1 MNHMIH
7 VWMLTILLG
16 GTAFSSVENNGRG
29 TRAIGLANAFVALSD
44 NPWALYYNPAGIVAV
59 PLAEISAFLVPQQF
73 GMNELRTV
81 AIAGVV
87 PTAFGTFA
95 AGISQF
101 GFSLYRETEI
111 SLGFGRRVDWGVS
124 AGFVTHVSRIFID
137 QYGTTTIATVDVGV
151 LSQVQE
157 QVAVGFSYKNLLG
170 AGFSSSERLPQVF
183 ALGATYRPV
192 PNVAAVVELEKDVRH
207 PLVIKAGVEQT
218 FLELLTLRAGVSN
231 NPDKFSAGFGVRY
244 SAFEF
249 SYAGYSH
256 AQLGWTHQIEL
267 TFRPGL

>member
-1 MNHMIH
+1 MIH

-44 NPWALYYNPAGIVAV
+44 NPWALYYNPAGIAAV
-59 PLAEISAFLVPQQF
+59 PFPEISAFLIPQQF
-73 GMNELRTV
+73 GMYELRTV
-81 AIAGVV
+81 AVAGVV
-87 PTAFGTFA
+87 PTALGTFA

-111 SLGFGRRVDWGVS
+111 SFGFGRRVDWGVS

-137 QYGTTTIATVDVGV
+137 QYGTTTIATIDVGL

-183 ALGATYRPV
+183 ALGTTYRPV